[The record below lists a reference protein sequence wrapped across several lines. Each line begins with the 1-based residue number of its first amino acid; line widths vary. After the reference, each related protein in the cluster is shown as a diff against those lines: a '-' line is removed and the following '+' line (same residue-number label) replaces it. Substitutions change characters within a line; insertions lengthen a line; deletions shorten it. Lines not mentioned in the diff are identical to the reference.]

1 MSHYVCAVNA
11 YTYPILVLLLSLLF
25 GGSSSLSATNDWI
38 SLFNGRNLDG
48 WKVHEK
54 STYGTFGNVAVK
66 DGVIEFEASLSYTA
80 ISLLGKFPT
89 DRYELEISAKRTD
102 GQDIFCG
109 VLLPVGAN
117 YVSMV
122 LGGWGNCIV
131 GLSCID
137 RKLASGNETT
147 LAMSFDNDR
156 WYRVRVKV
164 SPERFQ
170 AWVDNKQVIDME
182 RKGRKISPY
191 PGLEILAPFGLF
203 SWGTS
208 SAIKDVRY
216 RSVRLSEK
224 RR

>member
-1 MSHYVCAVNA
+1 
-11 YTYPILVLLLSLLF
+11 
-25 GGSSSLSATNDWI
+25 
-38 SLFNGRNLDG
+38 
-48 WKVHEK
+48 
-54 STYGTFGNVAVK
+54 
-66 DGVIEFEASLSYTA
+66 
-80 ISLLGKFPT
+80 
-89 DRYELEISAKRTD
+89 
-102 GQDIFCG
+102 

-182 RKGRKISPY
+182 REGRKISPY
-191 PGLEILAPFGLF
+191 PGLEILTPFGLF

-216 RSVRLSEK
+216 RSVRLPQRDK
-224 RR
+224 